1 MNLVLIGYRGT
12 GKSAVAKLLAER
24 LQMKVIST
32 DEEIV
37 RRAGMSTPEIVAKMG
52 WQYFRDLESAVA
64 REVGAL
70 DNHVIDTGGGLIERR
85 ENIQALASNGRFI
98 WLKATVATIVA
109 RIATDTERP
118 PLTDGKTFTEE
129 VAEVLERRN
138 PIYEQTAE
146 IAVDTDTLTPE
157 EIADRIMEFRKST
170 VP

>member
-12 GKSAVAKLLAER
+12 GKSAVSKLLAER
-24 LQMKVIST
+24 LKMGVIST

-37 RRAGMSTPEIVAKMG
+37 RRAGMSTPEIVASLG
-52 WQYFRDLESAVA
+52 WPGFRDLESAVA
-64 REVGAL
+64 RDVGAL
-70 DNHVIDTGGGLIERR
+70 DNHVIDTGGGIIERR
-85 ENIQALASNGRFI
+85 ENIQALARNGRFI
-98 WLKATVATIVA
+98 WLKATVETIVT

-129 VAEVLERRN
+129 VAQVLERRN

-146 IAVDTDTLTPE
+146 LAIDTDTLTPE
-157 EIADRIMEFRKST
+157 EIVDRILKFRHSM